1 MKQNELSA
9 FHSEVHEFKQNILD
23 KYGIRAYVISDAKDK
38 TLDLKTLEECIVKVM
53 EEEHPEW
60 LPYWRSATL
69 KTRVPDFVTYC
80 TVFSFFA
87 RGAGY
92 TFDKIGN
99 YINRKHCSV
108 MHQYQTAKHRLI
120 TGDPVFM
127 ETYVKVS
134 KRISQYV
141 GIIPEN
147 TKA

>member
-38 TLDLKTLEECIVKVM
+38 TLDLKTLEECVVKVM
-53 EEEHPEW
+53 KQEHPEW
-60 LPYWRSATL
+60 LSYWRSPTL
-69 KTRVPDFVTYC
+69 KTRKPEFVTYC
-80 TVFSFFA
+80 TIFSFFA

-92 TFDKIGN
+92 TYDKIGK
-99 YINRKHCSV
+99 YLNRKHCSII
-108 MHQYQTAKHRLI
+108 HQYQTAKIILI
-120 TGDPVFM
+120 TADPDFM
-127 ETYVKVS
+127 ETYVRVS

-141 GIIPEN
+141 GIIPKN

>member
-1 MKQNELSA
+1 MKQNEFSA

-60 LPYWRSATL
+60 LPYWRSTTL
-69 KTRVPDFVTYC
+69 KTRASDFVTYC
-80 TVFSFFA
+80 TIFSFFA

-92 TFDKIGN
+92 TYAKIGN

-108 MHQYQTAKHRLI
+108 MHQCQTAKHRLI

-127 ETYVKVS
+127 YTYVKVS